1 MLSISAFVDFPNVY
15 SGVPLCYSVTWFPR
29 ILIVED
35 QLMKKVLRMLL
46 RSSMRMMN
54 VLGQV
59 YGWGIA
65 SFTTTL
71 LRSSTIVLEARYS
84 SCIFI
89 FSKIQSSL

>member
-46 RSSMRMMN
+46 RFFMRMTN

-59 YGWGIA
+59 FGLVTV

-71 LRSSTIVLEARYS
+71 PRSLTIVSEARYNAYLL
-84 SCIFI
+84 IT
-89 FSKIQSSL
+89 LV